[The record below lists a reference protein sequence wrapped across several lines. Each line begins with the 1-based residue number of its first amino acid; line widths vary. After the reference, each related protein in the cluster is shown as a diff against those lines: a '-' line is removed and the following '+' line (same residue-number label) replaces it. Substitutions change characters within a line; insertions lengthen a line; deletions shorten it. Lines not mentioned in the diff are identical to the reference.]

1 MNSEELSTFLSQIS
15 LFTDLDEQ
23 KRREIAAGGQLKHY
37 QPGDL
42 ISSGSAH
49 NALYIVLSGEL
60 AAIKDAHNGQE
71 AAEVMRYTT
80 GDFFEELHFTLSARA
95 DFIKVVE
102 DADLLVLSRPTLDDI
117 VVTFL
122 RKLSFFADLSEEQLK
137 AIACQMYLDCYN
149 TGEIIFRQGD
159 AADNLYIV
167 VSGKVVIIIHSKT
180 EDGAPIEEVI
190 ASYRRG
196 LSFGEGGI
204 LGSRPR
210 AASAKVEERASL
222 LVLRTDK
229 FLELSDRYPD
239 IPVGLYRYLAN
250 QLEEQSVEFWRAARD
265 IERMKELIQS
275 TKMAALG
282 QLVAG
287 VAHEIN
293 TPVGAISSNSN
304 YLQESLEEIRAYY
317 EQLPRVITDF
327 YDEDHLQAIADELE
341 YTLDEQTRAFVEAYV
356 TQQIDYVQDYYENEA
371 DVRTLFEEMN
381 DISDEFQEASG
392 RIKDIV
398 RNLANFARLDEA
410 ELKTVDVHEG
420 IDSTLSLLHHALKYK
435 VIVEK
440 NYGDLP
446 EITCYPNQL
455 NQVFM
460 NLLMNA
466 IQALEV
472 DKLPEGEKG
481 LIRIDTY
488 QEDKWVV
495 VAIKDTGKGIS
506 KDHLGRIFEPFFST
520 KGAAAAAG
528 GLGLGLGLSIS
539 QKIIREKHLGKI
551 EVESE
556 VGKGTTF
563 IIKLPLERAIP
574 ATER

>member
-1 MNSEELSTFLSQIS
+1 MNSEEMSAFLSQIS

-23 KRREIAAGGQLKHY
+23 RRCEIAAGGQLKHY
-37 QPGDL
+37 QSGDL
-42 ISSGSAH
+42 ISSGSSN
-49 NALYIVLSGEL
+49 NALYLVLSGEL
-60 AAIKDAHNGQE
+60 AAIKDAPNGQE

-80 GDFFEELHFTLSARA
+80 GDFFEEFHLTLSARV
-95 DFIKVVE
+95 DFIKIVE
-102 DADLLVLSRPTLDDI
+102 DADLLVLSRPMLDEI

-122 RKLSFFADLSEEQLK
+122 RKLSFFDDLSEEQLK
-137 AIACQMYLDCYN
+137 AIACEVYLDDYN
-149 TGEIIFRQGD
+149 AGEIIFRQGD

-167 VSGKVVIIIHSKT
+167 VSGKVAMIIHSET
-180 EDGAPIEEVI
+180 EDGAMIEEEI
-190 ASYRRG
+190 ASYDRG

-229 FLELSDRYPD
+229 FLELSARYPD

-250 QLEEQSVEFWRAARD
+250 QLEEQSVAFWRAARD

-304 YLQESLEEIRAYY
+304 YLQESLNDVREYY
-317 EQLPRVITDF
+317 ERLPQVITEF
-327 YDEDHLQAIADELE
+327 YDDDHLQAIADELG
-341 YTLDEQTRAFVEAYV
+341 YTLDDQTKAFVEAYI
-356 TQQIDYVQDYYENEA
+356 TQQIGYVQDYYENEA
-371 DVRTLFEEMN
+371 DVRTLFEEMK
-381 DISDEFQEASG
+381 DISDEFREASG

-410 ELKTVDVHEG
+410 DLKTVDVHEG
-420 IDSTLSLLHHALKYK
+420 IDSTLSLLHHALKYR

-440 NYGDLP
+440 NYGELP

-460 NLLMNA
+460 NIIMNA
-466 IQALEV
+466 LQALEL
-472 DKLPEGEKG
+472 DNLPEGEKG
-481 LIRIDTY
+481 LIRINTY

-495 VAIKDTGKGIS
+495 VAISDTGKGIP
-506 KDHLGRIFEPFFST
+506 KDHLERIFEPFFST

-539 QKIIREKHLGKI
+539 HKIIHEKHLGEI

-563 IIKLPLERAIP
+563 FVKLPLERAIP
-574 ATER
+574 QE